1 MCIYIYIVGLYSL
14 YYLSLL
20 ITVTQDPSCFL
31 SHLNI
36 RAKIV
41 QNVFKE
47 FFTFKDIQRLYRLRL
62 LVAMAIGRHLLLLSL
77 ARSHRT
83 RFVPVRLLCTQ
94 DWSWGPKRCVKPDH
108 MCYVDHYVFLYIQ
121 FLKME
126 EKKKGKKKQLI
137 IMRHEQS
144 LCYRPS
150 EHVIRGV
157 STHLVNATRI
167 SCKLKVCLRSKE
179 RR

>member
-1 MCIYIYIVGLYSL
+1 MYIVGLYSL

-126 EKKKGKKKQLI
+126 EKKKGKKNSWSLWDMSNPFAIALQNMSLGAFPPTSL
-137 IMRHEQS
+137 MRLE
-144 LCYRPS
+144 LAA
-150 EHVIRGV
+150 
-157 STHLVNATRI
+157 N
-167 SCKLKVCLRSKE
+167 
-179 RR
+179 